1 MVSSSGCV
9 FCRIVA
15 GAASARMVARFPDV
29 VAFLPLR
36 PAVLGHTLV
45 VPKRHIAG
53 IDGLDRSTAHA
64 LTDAV
69 LDVAARVQ
77 AVVCPAG
84 LNVVQSTGAAASQSV
99 FHLHVHVVPR
109 TVGDGLPDLWPLPR
123 EWPAGELELIA
134 QRLASAG

>member
-1 MVSSSGCV
+1 
-9 FCRIVA
+9 
-15 GAASARMVARFPDV
+15 MVARFPQV

-36 PAVLGHTLV
+36 PAVVGHTLV

-84 LNVVQSTGAAASQSV
+84 LNVVQSTGAAAAQSV

-109 TVGDGLPDLWPLPR
+109 TLGDGLTVLWPLPR
-123 EWPAGELELIA
+123 EWPAGELDVIT

>member
-1 MVSSSGCV
+1 VLSPDCV

-77 AVVCPAG
+77 AVVRPAG
-84 LNVVQSTGAAASQSV
+84 LNVVQSTGAAATQSV
-99 FHLHVHVVPR
+99 SHLHVHVVPR
-109 TVGDGLPDLWPLPR
+109 TVGDGLPALWPLPR
-123 EWPAGELELIA
+123 EWSAGELDVIA
-134 QRLASAG
+134 QRLAAAG